1 MGWALYYMLGLNRN
15 KDVLY
20 TMLPM
25 YHSSANGLVTGCV
38 ISEGTKNPNELV
50 LETSIPFF
58 PGLTMVCRKKFSAS
72 NYWKDCVEHKVTVRF

>member
-38 ISEGTKNPNELV
+38 ISEGTKITPIV
-50 LETSIPFF
+50 LCFKHQFLFF
-58 PGLTMVCRKKFSAS
+58 F
-72 NYWKDCVEHKVTVRF
+72 